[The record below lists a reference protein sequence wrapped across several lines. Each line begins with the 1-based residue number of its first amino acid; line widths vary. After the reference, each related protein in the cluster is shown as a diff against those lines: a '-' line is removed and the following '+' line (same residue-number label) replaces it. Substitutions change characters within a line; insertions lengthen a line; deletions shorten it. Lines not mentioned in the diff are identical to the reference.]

1 MNITLTNITER
12 PASYITPIDD
22 ANPNIVRLVED
33 PEIKKS
39 IRFDE
44 MNLPGIP
51 DPESPN
57 GGNHKLDELGLV
69 YPIIRIN
76 DVILARKNIRSLVIS
91 TNGFVP
97 TISLSLVFDDTSF
110 ASKNMPKDGDMIS
123 IFIRVDTAAITYLR
137 DDFIITRCNISNNPR
152 GSMGSYIDLSGNLF
166 VPALD
171 SKSQMKSIT
180 GTSKYVFK
188 QLAQSYGLGFSFN
201 DYDDTNDFMNWIQC
215 RETTQ
220 SFVASVL
227 KHAWKDETSFFNA
240 WIDLYYNL
248 CFVNVNKFLLST
260 ENEENIDITFA
271 TNILNIYN
279 QLQVDTSI
287 GSVQM
292 TAKLLTTFYEFRNT
306 PFFIRRWR
314 PSNSSSM
321 ISFRTG
327 YSTSSFTFKHN
338 QYLMNK
344 GDYDSFEEL
353 TNIPAYDQN
362 KTDSHILLRG
372 RTTYDAG
379 ENPTDE
385 QARVNYDY
393 IGTYTTAEW
402 TGVEYTMSENDKNKG
417 SNQWSGNV
425 HKNYNRAPYH
435 NSQNFSEIG
444 KIYLDVECEG
454 LNLQIMKGERIPV
467 LIGFTNSIEND
478 MYNAATKDD
487 MPSIIN
493 RFYSGYY
500 IVDSITYSYEPMSG
514 RRVSPYTTR
523 FILKRREWPTPE
535 AIIKYNTNE

>member
-1 MNITLTNITER
+1 M
-12 PASYITPIDD
+12 
-22 ANPNIVRLVED
+22 
-33 PEIKKS
+33 
-39 IRFDE
+39 
-44 MNLPGIP
+44 
-51 DPESPN
+51 
-57 GGNHKLDELGLV
+57 
-69 YPIIRIN
+69 
-76 DVILARKNIRSLVIS
+76 
-91 TNGFVP
+91 
-97 TISLSLVFDDTSF
+97 
-110 ASKNMPKDGDMIS
+110 
-123 IFIRVDTAAITYLR
+123 
-137 DDFIITRCNISNNPR
+137 
-152 GSMGSYIDLSGNLF
+152 
-166 VPALD
+166 
-171 SKSQMKSIT
+171 
-180 GTSKYVFK
+180 
-188 QLAQSYGLGFSFN
+188 
-201 DYDDTNDFMNWIQC
+201 
-215 RETTQ
+215 
-220 SFVASVL
+220 
-227 KHAWKDETSFFNA
+227 
-240 WIDLYYNL
+240 
-248 CFVNVNKFLLST
+248 
-260 ENEENIDITFA
+260 
-271 TNILNIYN
+271 
-279 QLQVDTSI
+279 
-287 GSVQM
+287 
-292 TAKLLTTFYEFRNT
+292 
-306 PFFIRRWR
+306 
-314 PSNSSSM
+314 
-321 ISFRTG
+321 
-327 YSTSSFTFKHN
+327 
-338 QYLMNK
+338 
-344 GDYDSFEEL
+344 
-353 TNIPAYDQN
+353 
-362 KTDSHILLRG
+362 LRG